1 MKDKIADVT
10 IEIDDILW
18 IIVETKLDVV
28 DLNKEEKFGN
38 MLFKIESCGFK

>member
-28 DLNKEEKFGN
+28 DLNKRR
-38 MLFKIESCGFK
+38 KIW